1 MEIKKLKLATS
12 VFLLLWMVWLSGCR
26 TSTAPSG
33 TATTGPNRNPSPERV
48 DIRGNIITRHYDA
61 GQVMLEIENFTPSPN
76 SRYDRA
82 FVLVQPTTQ
91 LFDAQGQT
99 ISLSELQQGQNVA
112 ILLRGGGNGNRVG
125 VGVARKLWLEE
136 L

>member
-1 MEIKKLKLATS
+1 
-12 VFLLLWMVWLSGCR
+12 MVWLSGCQ
-26 TSTAPSG
+26 TSSAPSG
-33 TATTGPNRNPSPERV
+33 STTDRVNRNPSPERV
-48 DIRGNIITRHYDA
+48 DIRGNIIARHYDA
-61 GQVMLEIENFTPSPN
+61 GQVMLEVENFTPSPA

-91 LFDAQGQT
+91 IFDAQGQT

-125 VGVARKLWLEE
+125 IGIARKLWLEA
-136 L
+136 LY